1 MVELTEIKDDV
12 VQLDEPQFSRNQA
25 IVEEKA
31 SATNNDVVDDEDDS
45 DSDFEDEFDENETL
59 LDRIVALKDI
69 VPPGK
74 RQTISNFFGFTSS
87 FVRNAFTKSG
97 NFAWTLTTTA
107 LLLGVPLSLSILAE
121 QQLIEMEKTF
131 DLQSDANN
139 ILAQGEKDAAAT
151 AN

>member
-12 VQLDEPQFSRNQA
+12 VQVDEPQFSGKEA
-25 IVEEKA
+25 IIEEKA
-31 SATNNDVVDDEDDS
+31 SAPNNDAADDDDES

-69 VPPGK
+69 VSPGK
-74 RQTISNFFGFTSS
+74 RQTISGFFSFASS
-87 FVRNAFTKSG
+87 FVKNAFSKSG
-97 NFAWTLTTTA
+97 NLAWTLTTTA

-131 DLQSDANN
+131 DLQGDANN
-139 ILAQGEKDAAAT
+139 ILAQGEKDAPAT
-151 AN
+151 VN

>member
-69 VPPGK
+69 VP
-74 RQTISNFFGFTSS
+74 Q
-87 FVRNAFTKSG
+87 VRDKQF
-97 NFAWTLTTTA
+97 
-107 LLLGVPLSLSILAE
+107 
-121 QQLIEMEKTF
+121 LIF
-131 DLQSDANN
+131 WFY
-139 ILAQGEKDAAAT
+139 
-151 AN
+151 

>member
-12 VQLDEPQFSRNQA
+12 VQVDETQAFRNQA
-25 IVEEKA
+25 IIEEKNAA
-31 SATNNDVVDDEDDS
+31 SNDDVVDDEDES
-45 DSDFEDEFDENETL
+45 DSDFEDEFDESETL

-74 RQTISNFFGFTSS
+74 RQTISKFFNCTSS
-87 FVRNAFTKSG
+87 FVKNAFSKSG
-97 NFAWTLTTTA
+97 NLAWTLTTTA
-107 LLLGVPLSLSILAE
+107 LLLGIPLSLSILAE

-139 ILAQGEKDAAAT
+139 ILAQGEKEAPAT

>member
-12 VQLDEPQFSRNQA
+12 VQVEEPQFGENQA
-25 IVEEKA
+25 IIEEKTA
-31 SATNNDVVDDEDDS
+31 QNDDVVDDEAES

-59 LDRIVALKDI
+59 FDRIVALKDI

-74 RQTISNFFGFTSS
+74 RQTISSFFSFTSS
-87 FVRNAFTKSG
+87 LVKNAFSRSG
-97 NFAWTLTTTA
+97 NLAWTLTTTA

-139 ILAQGEKDAAAT
+139 ILAQGEKEAPAV

>member
-12 VQLDEPQFSRNQA
+12 VQVEEPQFGGNQA
-25 IVEEKA
+25 IIEEKTA
-31 SATNNDVVDDEDDS
+31 AQNDDVVDDEDES

-59 LDRIVALKDI
+59 FDRIVALKDI

-74 RQTISNFFGFTSS
+74 RQTISSFISFTSS
-87 FVRNAFTKSG
+87 LVKNAFSRSG
-97 NFAWTLTTTA
+97 NLAWTLTTTA

-139 ILAQGEKDAAAT
+139 ILAQGEKEAPAI

>member
-12 VQLDEPQFSRNQA
+12 VQVEEPQFGGNQA
-25 IVEEKA
+25 IIEEKTA
-31 SATNNDVVDDEDDS
+31 AQNDDVVDDEDES

-59 LDRIVALKDI
+59 FDRIVALKDI

-74 RQTISNFFGFTSS
+74 RQTISSFFSFTSS
-87 FVRNAFTKSG
+87 LVKNAFSRSG
-97 NFAWTLTTTA
+97 NLAWTLTTTA

-139 ILAQGEKDAAAT
+139 ILAQGEKEAPAI